1 MITLDFETLPIG
13 KRPDYPPRP
22 VSVAIQYRD
31 KLPEFLAWGH
41 PSANNCTEAHA
52 RETLAN
58 IWASGED
65 ILCHNA
71 PFDLSV
77 CYEYFNLP
85 LLPWHR
91 VHDTMFV
98 LFLIDPHHGLGLKD
112 AAVRHLGMPADEQAA
127 LYAYLWEHRAS
138 LPRIGVPI
146 SKSKMGAFIAYAPGD
161 MVEPYA
167 LGDVVR
173 TKALYDL
180 LMPVVVQRGMQDA
193 YDRERRLQPILM
205 ENERLGIRVDHARLE
220 TAVPLYTAALNEADE
235 VLRDVLGAPG
245 LSLDNDNDYA
255 DALASAGIVSD
266 KAWKLT
272 STGRR
277 SVAKGALTQD
287 MYTNPLIH
295 NMYQYRGKMATTLR
309 MFLEPW
315 LAQANQTNGTIHP
328 RWHQVRAEFGGTCCM
343 PAGEL
348 VQTARG
354 WLPVEAVRVGDLVL
368 THTGRARE
376 VTATHVNGVQ
386 PVWTVI
392 SDAGHTLRTT
402 GNHEFRSGDGWI
414 RADALDVGTP
424 LVASAQPERWADIE
438 GWPYEVSSWGR
449 VRNRCT
455 GYVLNQ
461 QPKGRW
467 GHLKVALRRNGV
479 RKRGADYK
487 DFSVHRLVA
496 AAFDVGGVGP
506 EVRHLNSIAWDNCAA
521 NLRWGTSRENTHD
534 ARLVGKTSMRAS
546 PQAKLTDEAADT
558 IRALPR
564 ATRPVKNRAHTNAE
578 LAKQYGVCARI
589 IRDVRNGRRWLPC
602 AAGLA
607 PNHFFGAR
615 AVCVEEGAAEQ
626 TYGLTVADDHS
637 HVTGGLVTHNT
648 GRPSMSDP
656 NLLNV
661 AKSFEDAV
669 TVPEGFPALP
679 EVRGYMLPDEGHAW
693 VHRDYDGQELRI
705 YAHFE
710 RGSFYRMYREN
721 PKAKPH
727 DRVRENIKTVL
738 GYDLGK
744 TLTKNV
750 NFGRIYGAGVPRI
763 MSVIGAGRKE
773 AEALLAAHEKA
784 MPDLGVLKAE
794 LERMLRANQTVRT
807 LGGRVVT
814 VEPARVVD
822 GRMRDFY
829 YKLLNHL
836 VQGSAADMTKE
847 AIIRWHDRRADSYSR
862 LLLTVYDE
870 INVSAKTHMAL
881 AECDALKDAMASIP
895 CGVSML
901 SEAKLG
907 ASWGTAKEIA
917 Q

>member
-1 MITLDFETLPIG
+1 MITIDFETHPIG

-22 VSVAIQYRD
+22 VSLAIQYNE
-31 KLPEFLAWGH
+31 KPAEFLAWGH
-41 PSANNCTEAHA
+41 PEGNNCTEAYA
-52 RETLAN
+52 REILAN

-65 ILCHNA
+65 VLCHNA

-77 CYEYFNLP
+77 CYEYFKLP
-85 LLPWHR
+85 VLPWHR

-127 LYAYLWEHRAS
+127 LHEYLWAHRAS

-146 SKSKMGAFIAYAPGD
+146 SKGKMGAFIAYAPGD

-173 TKALYDL
+173 TRALYNL

-220 TAVPLYTAALNEADE
+220 TDVPLYTAALNEADE

-277 SVAKGALTQD
+277 SVAKGALTKD

-295 NMYQYRGKMATTLR
+295 DMYQYRGKLATTLR

-315 LAQANQTNGTIHP
+315 STQASLTGGTIHP
-328 RWHQVRAEFGGTCCM
+328 RWHQVRAESGGTC
-343 PAGEL
+343 
-348 VQTARG
+348 
-354 WLPVEAVRVGDLVL
+354 
-368 THTGRARE
+368 
-376 VTATHVNGVQ
+376 
-386 PVWTVI
+386 
-392 SDAGHTLRTT
+392 
-402 GNHEFRSGDGWI
+402 
-414 RADALDVGTP
+414 
-424 LVASAQPERWADIE
+424 
-438 GWPYEVSSWGR
+438 
-449 VRNRCT
+449 
-455 GYVLNQ
+455 
-461 QPKGRW
+461 
-467 GHLKVALRRNGV
+467 
-479 RKRGADYK
+479 
-487 DFSVHRLVA
+487 
-496 AAFDVGGVGP
+496 
-506 EVRHLNSIAWDNCAA
+506 
-521 NLRWGTSRENTHD
+521 
-534 ARLVGKTSMRAS
+534 
-546 PQAKLTDEAADT
+546 
-558 IRALPR
+558 
-564 ATRPVKNRAHTNAE
+564 
-578 LAKQYGVCARI
+578 
-589 IRDVRNGRRWLPC
+589 
-602 AAGLA
+602 
-607 PNHFFGAR
+607 
-615 AVCVEEGAAEQ
+615 
-626 TYGLTVADDHS
+626 
-637 HVTGGLVTHNT
+637 T

-669 TVPEGFPALP
+669 AVPEGFPALP

-693 VHRDYDGQELRI
+693 VHRDYDGQELRV

-763 MSVIGAGRKE
+763 MAVIGADRRA
-773 AEALLAAHEKA
+773 AEALVAAHDKA
-784 MPDLGVLKAE
+784 MPDLGILKSE
-794 LERMLRANQTVRT
+794 LERMLRAGRTVRT

-847 AIIRWHDRRADSYSR
+847 AIIRWHSRRADSYSR